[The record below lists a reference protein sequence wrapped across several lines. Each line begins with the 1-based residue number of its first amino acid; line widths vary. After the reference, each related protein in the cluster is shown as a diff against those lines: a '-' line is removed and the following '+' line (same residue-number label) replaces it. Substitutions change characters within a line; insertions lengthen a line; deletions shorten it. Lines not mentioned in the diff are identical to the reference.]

1 MTRKMTDAQLAYER
15 KRAAKANKSL
25 DEWLKLKARDEAKA
39 AAAKR
44 EATKPAAAEAK
55 KSNFLKRLVER
66 GHKPL

>member
-25 DEWLKLKARDEAKA
+25 DEWLKAKA
-39 AAAKR
+39 KAEIKATPAKP
-44 EATKPAAAEAK
+44 EPTKKPG
-55 KSNFLKRLVER
+55 LLRRLVER